1 MVRPYVQVTPS
12 SLFFNEDCPYYVN
25 RVYESYELQLHRHE
39 FTEICYIAEGAGTQY
54 IGDQTI
60 PVGVGDL
67 FVLPVGTSHV
77 FRPSSPASPIPLVV
91 YNFVFDSERV
101 AAALE
106 PFPGFAALTHVQAL
120 IHPPAGEPG
129 WRAFKDSS
137 QVFERLM
144 HSAYEEIR
152 LQPVAYLTKLHS
164 LFLQL
169 MTELERQLRA
179 TPASGGGVVEGDPL
193 LARAFAYIHNHYTMP
208 LTAAQAAAEAE
219 LSERHFHRLFRQ
231 AAGVTF
237 TRYLQDLRLAR
248 SRELLRN
255 TRLTIPQI
263 AEAVGYQDKGFFLA
277 LFKKRMGQTPRDYRR
292 LGTGV

>member
-1 MVRPYVQVTPS
+1 MVQQRVEVTPS
-12 SLFFNEDCPYYVN
+12 RLFFNKECPYYVN
-25 RVYESYELQLHRHE
+25 RVFESYELQLHRHE
-39 FTEICYIAEGAGTQY
+39 FTEICYIGEGAGTQY

-91 YNFVFDSERV
+91 YNFLFETERV
-101 AAALE
+101 AAALQG
-106 PFPGFAALTHVQAL
+106 FPGLADLTHAGAL
-120 IHPPAGEPG
+120 LNPGAENPG
-129 WRAFKDSS
+129 WWAFKDSG
-137 QVFERLM
+137 QAFGRLM

-152 LQPVAYLTKLHS
+152 LRPVAYTARLHS
-164 LFLQL
+164 LFIQL
-169 MTELERQLRA
+169 LTELERQLRA
-179 TPASGGGVVEGDPL
+179 APARGGPAAGDPL
-193 LARAFAYIHNHYTMP
+193 LARAFSYIHNHYT
-208 LTAAQAAAEAE
+208 TAVTAEQAAAEAS
-219 LSERHFHRLFRQ
+219 LSVRHFHRLFAQ

-237 TRYLQDLRLAR
+237 THYLQDLRLVR

-277 LFKKRMGQTPRDYRR
+277 LFKKRMGQTPREYRR
-292 LGTGV
+292 GEPGG